1 MIMII
6 SPLLSKLPQRSSVES
21 RERNQSVRAVPR
33 GVARSGRTFPGSEL
47 ELATRPADQARIHLH
62 LSTNCAGGLI
72 APTAAKLR
80 SRSA

>member
-33 GVARSGRTFPGSEL
+33 GVARSGREL